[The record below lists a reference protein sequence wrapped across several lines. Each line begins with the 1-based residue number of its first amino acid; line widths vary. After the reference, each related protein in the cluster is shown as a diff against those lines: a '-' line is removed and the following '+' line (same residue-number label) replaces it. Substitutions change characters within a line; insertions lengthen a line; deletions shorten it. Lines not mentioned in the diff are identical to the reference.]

1 MSLLSKGIT
10 GLSGLVIDSDK
21 DWLGHLIKNLGAAVD
36 SNDAVRKTQA
46 ILQSVM
52 TNKGDIVYRGDSE
65 AERLAAR
72 YGVGYNFLHMKNSG
86 QFEPEWVDIQDLIVY
101 LTGAVNRMIVPPT
114 LIILAPVLSMV
125 IAEDHS
131 GGGFVDVRTLS
142 LPEPAISINTAEEH
156 TGGGQETSPALNVP
170 VLSIGV
176 TAQLV

>member
-101 LTGAVNRMIVPPT
+101 LTGAVNRMIIPPT

>member
-65 AERLAAR
+65 AVGLAAR

-101 LTGAVNRMIVPPT
+101 LTGAVNRMIIPPT

-125 IAEDHS
+125 IDEDHS

>member
-65 AERLAAR
+65 AGSEVRRWL
-72 YGVGYNFLHMKNSG
+72 
-86 QFEPEWVDIQDLIVY
+86 Q
-101 LTGAVNRMIVPPT
+101 
-114 LIILAPVLSMV
+114 LSSH
-125 IAEDHS
+125 EK
-131 GGGFVDVRTLS
+131 
-142 LPEPAISINTAEEH
+142 
-156 TGGGQETSPALNVP
+156 
-170 VLSIGV
+170 
-176 TAQLV
+176 